1 MARKDS
7 DLAKMLVEDMDKD
20 EGSEVDSDEEEMG
33 DTEVAAQEVL
43 DAISSGDAAELA
55 ASMKAFVKLCKY
67 EKESEEED

>member
-1 MARKDS
+1 
-7 DLAKMLVEDMDKD
+7 
-20 EGSEVDSDEEEMG
+20 MG